1 MERITDRWNRCGR
14 WTKTICPRIL
24 PVASSGS
31 GATRWNSKVASG
43 IFWDDELSPQ
53 MPDLSFPIVCIGT
66 QNGNSCMMTALEVDM
81 ICEPSLQPS
90 NTFNCTRNYNISL
103 SWIVRPFGDDSPI
116 KTMIPSEGEQWGR
129 YNLPRIDVLSHNSV
143 GHWRPLGIPTKK
155 QHTGLRWM
163 SIRSF
168 RGIQPLPSGKRLQKT
183 MGRSTIF

>member
-129 YNLPRIDVLSHNSV
+129 YNLPRTNHF
-143 GHWRPLGIPTKK
+143 GGIPHGIPHINHQVITRIT
-155 QHTGLRWM
+155 QITRQPGCPWGLGPRTSGIAM
-163 SIRSF
+163 RF
-168 RGIQPLPSGKRLQKT
+168 REEYQRG
-183 MGRSTIF
+183 